1 MTRTSHSSPLFRF
14 AAASLLAATVL
25 TGCSSSNHLAK
36 ASGGASVAGAS
47 QSRRQLDRS
56 IEVAEKAV
64 RLNPADAAART
75 ALGYAYLQAGRF
87 QSAATSF
94 DDAMKLGDGANRT
107 ALSLALAQI
116 GAGRTTDAV
125 AVLDD
130 WRDSIPASDLGLAF
144 ALAGETGRGV
154 VILTDALRGGD
165 DSVKLRQNLAYAY
178 ALDGNWRDARLMAQQ
193 DLPAD
198 QIDNRI
204 GEWAVMSRPED
215 VQKRV
220 AALLDVSIRAEDPG
234 QPQALAL
241 QVSPAVEQR
250 AAEADAAAPTLAANA
265 ELPAIGEPAAPA
277 VAIVT
282 PAPPPEPVA
291 APVAPTV
298 ASAVQEAGFAAA
310 FAGQGILPPEPVRAK
325 AVAPAPRPAPRVAA
339 AVRPVASG
347 GTHAVQL
354 GSFSS
359 PQGARRAWGIFAAR
373 DPQLRNYRMVIT
385 PAVVR
390 GKNFWRVAAAGFDE
404 NSARTMC
411 SGVKNRG
418 GACFAY
424 AATGAP
430 GRAVPGWTG
439 AGPQKARRR

>member
-1 MTRTSHSSPLFRF
+1 MIRIRHRSTLLRF
-14 AAASLLAATVL
+14 AAASLLAGAVL
-25 TGCSSSNHLAK
+25 TGCASSNQFAK
-36 ASGGASVAGAS
+36 ASAGAGNANAS
-47 QSRRQLDRS
+47 PSRRQLDRS
-56 IEVAEKAV
+56 VDAAEAAV
-64 RLNPADAAART
+64 KLNPADAGTRG

-94 DDAMKLGDGANRT
+94 DDAMKLGDGASRT

-116 GAGRTTDAV
+116 GAGRSNDAV

-130 WRDSIPASDLGLAF
+130 FRDVIPASDLGLAF
-144 ALAGETGRGV
+144 SLAGETGRGV

-165 DSVKLRQNLAYAY
+165 DTVKLRQNLAYAY
-178 ALDGNWRDARLMAQQ
+178 ALDGNWRNARLMAQQ
-193 DLPAD
+193 DLPGD

-204 GEWAVMSRPED
+204 SEWAMLSRPED

-220 AALLDVSIRAEDPG
+220 AALLNVAIRAQDPG

-241 QVSPAVEQR
+241 NVNPAIEQR
-250 AAEADAAAPTLAANA
+250 AAEAEAVRPALAHSQ
-265 ELPAIGEPAAPA
+265 ELPAIGEPTAPA

-282 PAPPPEPVA
+282 PAPLPEPVA

-298 ASAVQEAGFAAA
+298 AATVQEASFVSA

-325 AVAPAPRPAPRVAA
+325 AAPVRRPAPRVAA
-339 AVRPVASG
+339 APVRPVATG

-354 GSFSS
+354 GSFAS
-359 PQGARRAWGIFAAR
+359 PQGARRAWGILAAR

-390 GKNFWRVAAAGFDE
+390 GKNFWRVAAAGFDS

-418 GACFAY
+418 GVCFAY
-424 AATGAP
+424 AAPGMP
-430 GRAVPGWTG
+430 GRAVPGSMS